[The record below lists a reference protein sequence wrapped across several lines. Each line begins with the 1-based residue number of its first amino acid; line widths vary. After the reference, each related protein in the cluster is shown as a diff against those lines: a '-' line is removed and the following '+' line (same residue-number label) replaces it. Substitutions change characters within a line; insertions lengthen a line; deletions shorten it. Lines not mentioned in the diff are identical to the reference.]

1 MQKATVVTTVKQ
13 PRFQARRQMTAK
25 VSPVTKVVC
34 VSAKASVENQQNT
47 LVLPDIIQWQPLFPK
62 CQRE

>member
-13 PRFQARRQMTAK
+13 PRFQARQQMTAK

-34 VSAKASVENQQNT
+34 VSAKASVEN
-47 LVLPDIIQWQPLFPK
+47 
-62 CQRE
+62 